1 MTFKSKILAALTL
14 LVFSTIALSAQTAG
28 KEMPPRHKERA
39 EKRAN
44 KMIEKLGLNEQEA
57 VEFKAIHKKYKQE
70 LKAAKVNVTSKEEMA
85 EIRYAI
91 HKDKTAEVKEFLTP
105 EQYAI
110 YDKIEARKGGKGN
123 GKKGR
128 KGAKE
133 HRQKRK
139 L

>member
-1 MTFKSKILAALTL
+1 MTFKIKILAALTL

-28 KEMPPRHKERA
+28 EELPPRLKERA

-44 KMIEKLGLNEQEA
+44 HMVKKLGLSEDEA
-57 VEFKAIHKKYKQE
+57 ADFKAIHKKYGQQMKE
-70 LKAAKVNVTSKEEMA
+70 AKANVTSKEEMA
-85 EIRYAI
+85 EIRYAN
-91 HKDKTAEVKEFLTP
+91 HKAKTAEVKAFLTP

-110 YDKIEARKGGKGN
+110 YDKVEPRKGKKGK

-128 KGAKE
+128 KGGKE
-133 HRQKRK
+133 QKQKRK